1 MIIHATTA
9 NFNKSVYDP
18 YVNMLR
24 TTNEAFSGVV
34 GGVDSME
41 VQPFDS
47 AIRLG
52 DDFSRRIARNT
63 QIMLQNECNLG
74 RSKVKLCY
82 VPN

>member
-1 MIIHATTA
+1 M
-9 NFNKSVYDP
+9 
-18 YVNMLR
+18 
-24 TTNEAFSGVV
+24 

-63 QIMLQNECNLG
+63 QIMLQNECNLLQPIDPAG
-74 RSKVKLCY
+74 GSWY
-82 VPN
+82 I